1 MILPCD
7 VSSHVSTSV
16 SSSSMHPCAMPS
28 SLTVSPPPLFSM
40 DPSHQSP
47 EQLMAQYAA
56 HVLRQHHQQQ
66 QQQQAKPYS
75 RRTPAAKPYSCEQ
88 CGRGFKYLHTL
99 RFHIKTTHDSAAPA
113 VEPRLSRLRRDA
125 PPASDVGFG
134 SADRSDL
141 ADARE
146 EDLSVHRG
154 PEGPRP
160 EPDGHPEFP
169 QDVSPQ
175 RPAAPERDLATA
187 SIKKEAVEHQD
198 ASYGTAAKLE
208 DAASRMGGLA
218 RMGSMPSPP
227 PLLGVGVDSWRGV
240 KLQSEVPLAIKV
252 DAVNPLTEQQYTLYK
267 CGVCGETHPAL
278 RALCDHLEG
287 HVRAA
292 KEHHCDKCGAVFK
305 WRSQLLVHEQVHQ
318 VIEGKGAGL
327 SLPPGSLL
335 GTLPDAL
342 IGEPRVSFDQALQL
356 QLAGQQLLP
365 GFLQH
370 GALPNLAMGLPPLSL
385 AGTTSS
391 AGHPPSPSLADFSS
405 GPATTSSRGNGSTKS
420 AGGSLSTQEGGAGGA
435 RLPFQCSYCSKSFD
449 RIFSLQRHE
458 RIHTG
463 VKPCYCKACGRG
475 FSERRNLRHHI
486 IRFHSDVSQRDQL
499 RRRRRAAAARS
510 RVAAT
515 AASANC
521 AGAGAHSD
529 GASAASGTGGATPPA
544 PSSLK
549 LVSFLKKT
557 AVRILNS
564 MEQTKGG
571 EEGEERHAEEE
582 EEEEDEEEDM
592 MDREERAY
600 LSNGGKGSG
609 DAMEEDED
617 AAMECN
623 EERSGRLD
631 DSTAVLGT
639 RGLDGP
645 VTKREGRREEEEAEE
660 DNKTIIYPLDV
671 SSAQVE
677 DRKSCEDAQSLA
689 LSSSQECDGAGEARK
704 PAVVTG
710 NRRKKG
716 KPMRYGPAVVEE
728 AAEDCAADKG
738 SEDAPDEDAT
748 TEEGDGSRGEAD
760 EALNPYS
767 KEEMA
772 TWMQL
777 GKQLGNNAS
786 SCENGDANSPE
797 ASTKAPLQGQGPFYP
812 SFNPRPDSE
821 ERQSND
827 EAGKPQLGPD
837 GKCVYSCSYCYKSFS
852 STSDL
857 SRHMDLHEGE
867 RRVPSPL
874 LCRSVKS
881 ILRHAARA
889 CTSFRPTPFTFESP
903 ATENF

>member
-7 VSSHVSTSV
+7 VSSHASTSA

-28 SLTVSPPPLFSM
+28 SLNVSPPPLYSM

-99 RFHIKTTHDSAAPA
+99 RFHVKTTHDSAAPA

-125 PPASDVGFG
+125 PPAADLGFG
-134 SADRSDL
+134 STSADRSDP
-141 ADARE
+141 ADAKE

-154 PEGPRP
+154 AEGARL

-175 RPAAPERDLATA
+175 RSATSERESGPASVMA
-187 SIKKEAVEHQD
+187 SIKKEAVDQQD
-198 ASYGTAAKLE
+198 GGYGTAAKME
-208 DAASRMGGLA
+208 EVSAASRMGGLT
-218 RMGSMPSPP
+218 RMGSLPSPP
-227 PLLGVGVDSWRGV
+227 PLLGVGVDSWRGM
-240 KLQSEVPLAIKV
+240 KLQSEVPLATKI
-252 DAVNPLTEQQYTLYK
+252 DAMNPLTEQQYTLYK

-287 HVRAA
+287 HARAA

-318 VIEGKGAGL
+318 VIEGKAGGAGL
-327 SLPPGSLL
+327 TLPPGALL
-335 GTLPDAL
+335 NALPEAL

-391 AGHPPSPSLADFSS
+391 VGHPPSPSLAEFSS
-405 GPATTSSRGNGSTKS
+405 GPTTTSSRGNGSSKS
-420 AGGSLSTQEGGAGGA
+420 AGGSMSAQEGGGGGAGGSGGM

-529 GASAASGTGGATPPA
+529 GATAASGTGGTTPP
-544 PSSLK
+544 
-549 LVSFLKKT
+549 
-557 AVRILNS
+557 
-564 MEQTKGG
+564 
-571 EEGEERHAEEE
+571 
-582 EEEEDEEEDM
+582 
-592 MDREERAY
+592 
-600 LSNGGKGSG
+600 
-609 DAMEEDED
+609 
-617 AAMECN
+617 
-623 EERSGRLD
+623 
-631 DSTAVLGT
+631 
-639 RGLDGP
+639 
-645 VTKREGRREEEEAEE
+645 
-660 DNKTIIYPLDV
+660 
-671 SSAQVE
+671 
-677 DRKSCEDAQSLA
+677 
-689 LSSSQECDGAGEARK
+689 
-704 PAVVTG
+704 
-710 NRRKKG
+710 
-716 KPMRYGPAVVEE
+716 
-728 AAEDCAADKG
+728 
-738 SEDAPDEDAT
+738 
-748 TEEGDGSRGEAD
+748 
-760 EALNPYS
+760 
-767 KEEMA
+767 
-772 TWMQL
+772 
-777 GKQLGNNAS
+777 
-786 SCENGDANSPE
+786 
-797 ASTKAPLQGQGPFYP
+797 
-812 SFNPRPDSE
+812 
-821 ERQSND
+821 
-827 EAGKPQLGPD
+827 
-837 GKCVYSCSYCYKSFS
+837 
-852 STSDL
+852 
-857 SRHMDLHEGE
+857 
-867 RRVPSPL
+867 
-874 LCRSVKS
+874 
-881 ILRHAARA
+881 
-889 CTSFRPTPFTFESP
+889 
-903 ATENF
+903 